1 MVPKKIQDILKSSKI
16 VRAEQVM
23 QSGDVPPVVR
33 DAHNELKSEVV
44 KLRISREIAAAKPK
58 AADESSTH
66 PAVTGLSVGGA
77 KEVIDW
83 FLVLATEGDPYGTQL
98 REMQFIDGGI
108 TAIIATVAAWITGKP
123 KGKKKK

>member
-33 DAHNELKSEVV
+33 DAPNELKSEVV
-44 KLRISREIAAAKPK
+44 KLRMSREIAAAKPK

-83 FLVLATEGDPYGTQL
+83 FLALATEGAPYGTQL
-98 REMQFIDGGI
+98 REMQIIDGGI
-108 TAIIATVAAWITGKP
+108 TAIIATVAAWITGP

>member
-44 KLRISREIAAAKPK
+44 KLRMSREIAAAKPK
-58 AADESSTH
+58 TDNSPTNS
-66 PAVTGLSVGGA
+66 AVTGLSVGGA
-77 KEVIDW
+77 KEIIDY
-83 FLVLATEGDPYGTQL
+83 FLLIATESDPIGRDL
-98 REMQFIDGGI
+98 LGMSFVDGGI
-108 TAIIATVAAWITGKP
+108 TAIIATVAAWITTKP
-123 KGKKKK
+123 KPKKKK